1 MPQIDTEDIQE
12 GFENTYNSA
21 KESVSSFFRMTWPER
36 WEALGDWALHTGWII
51 LQIVVIIVVAKWL
64 IKKIDKLIDRI
75 FVRRNVDTSINTF
88 VRSMLRIV
96 GWLVVIM
103 LIVSIL
109 GIKTTSIAALIAAVG
124 FAIGMALSGTLQN
137 FAGGIMILLLKPFR
151 TGDYIQAQGYEGT
164 VKEIKLFSTI
174 MRTSD
179 NKTVIIPNG
188 GLSTNIVNNFSS
200 SGTRRVEWTFGI
212 SYGDDYDLA
221 KQTIK
226 EMLGKDARIQAAPPY
241 FIAMKELT
249 PVAISIVVRAWVKTG
264 DFWDVYYDMN
274 EKVYKIFPM
283 RGLNIPYNSNNMNVT
298 LVDPSKPEKAK
309 SPKKQSEKVSEHEIM
324 SSSNDMKDSEN
335 SVASMDDS
343 HDKLQGMVS
352 DKLSDNTPLIEEN
365 AASLEEGDGGETK

>member
-12 GFENTYNSA
+12 GFENTYNTA
-21 KESVSSFFRMTWPER
+21 RESVSSFFKMTWPER

-51 LQIVVIIVVAKWL
+51 LQIVLIVVVAKWL
-64 IKKIDKLIDRI
+64 IKKIDKLIDGI

-88 VRSMLRIV
+88 VRSMLRIA

-103 LIVSIL
+103 LIVSVL
-109 GIKTTSIAALIAAVG
+109 GIKTTSIAALVAAVG

-164 VKEIKLFSTI
+164 VKEIKLFNTVI
-174 MRTSD
+174 RTSD

-221 KQTIK
+221 KRTLK
-226 EMLGKDARIQAAPPY
+226 EMLGKDARILASPPY

-249 PVAISIVVRAWVKTG
+249 SGAISIVVRAWVNTG

-298 LVDPSKPEKAK
+298 LVDPSKPAQARP
-309 SPKKQSEKVSEHEIM
+309 PKKKAETVSEHEIM
-324 SSSNDMKDSEN
+324 SSSSDMKDSEN

-343 HDKLQGMVS
+343 HDKLHGIIC
-352 DKLSDNTPLIEEN
+352 DKLQDDTPLIEEN
-365 AASLEEGDGGETK
+365 AASLENEDGAQGK